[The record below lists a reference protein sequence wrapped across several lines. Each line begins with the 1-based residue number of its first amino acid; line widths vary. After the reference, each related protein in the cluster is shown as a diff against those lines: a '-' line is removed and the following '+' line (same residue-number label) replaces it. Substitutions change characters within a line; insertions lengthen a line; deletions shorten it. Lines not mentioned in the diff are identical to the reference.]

1 MNPAMRATAIAISL
15 LFCSAINAQQL
26 DRAAQAADVV
36 TLIGKVPEQAIPA
49 WLLKDAEAIAVVPQ
63 MVKAGLVVG
72 GRRGR
77 GLLSVRSGDGSWSAP
92 IFVTMTG
99 GSIGFQAG
107 VQKTDAILVFK
118 TRRSIEMVVNGTFTL
133 GGDASVAAG
142 PVGREARA
150 ATDNWLQSEIYS
162 YSRSRGLFAGV
173 SLDGSAIRIDH
184 NANQAVYGPNS
195 TPRKIF
201 AGQINYPGG
210 QAPDAII
217 DFRDA
222 LEEQTNR

>member
-1 MNPAMRATAIAISL
+1 MRPLHFLLTLLIATASSAATEELARAT
-15 LFCSAINAQQL
+15 
-26 DRAAQAADVV
+26 QAADVINM
-36 TLIGKVPEQAIPA
+36 IGKVPEQAIPD
-49 WLLKDAEAIAVVPQ
+49 WLLSDAEAVAVIPQ
-63 MVKAGLVVG
+63 MVKAGLVIG
-72 GRRGR
+72 GRRGK
-77 GLLSVRSGDGSWSAP
+77 GLLSVRASDGSWSAP
-92 IFVTMTG
+92 TYVTMTG

-107 VQKTDAILVFK
+107 VQKTDVILVFK

-142 PVGREARA
+142 PVGREASA

-173 SLDGSAIRIDH
+173 ALDGSAIRIDH
-184 NANQAVYGPNS
+184 NANQAVYGDSANS
-195 TPRKIF
+195 RKIF
-201 AGQINYPGG
+201 AGQVRYPDG